1 MQAVQ
6 ESLPLVRSQ
15 LIAPLTGLFV
25 ITEDQLSV
33 APHVANAL
41 QQRGAR
47 TAIIETAKLRSPED
61 LANVVAQQRQLHGS
75 VSGIVHLAPLAAIS
89 MPDTLAEW
97 QEYSQIHSKSLFQ
110 LLQLCATDLQKQ
122 GRVLAASLL
131 GGHFGRNGCG
141 GLGLPTGGSSTGLL
155 KTLFAE
161 WSDIQV
167 KAIDFDSNLS
177 PADMAQHIINE
188 LLCCGGRIE
197 VGYPQGKRTIFKIV
211 SAPLKTTATPPQ
223 LIPSKDWVVLV
234 TGGAQGI
241 TAEIASELVIPGMT
255 LIVVGRSPE
264 PTQESSATVGIT
276 EIGGLRQVLLQQA
289 RLQGLSPTPMQIESQ
304 IKKLLRDRTI
314 HQNLKQFRQ
323 AGIKVEYLSVDVR
336 NSKEFGSLLDGIYV
350 RHSRLDVVIH
360 GAGIIEDKLIVD
372 KTKDSFD
379 RVFDTKVDSAFI
391 LNRHLRPDFLK
402 AIVLFSSVAGRCG
415 NRGQSDYAAANE
427 IMNRL
432 AWQMDRHWQNTRV
445 VAINWGP
452 WDTTGMASEEVK
464 RQFRERGIIPI
475 PLPGGRQFFADEL
488 RYGRKGEVEVI
499 AGEGPWESSEA
510 EMGYIRCK

>member
-1 MQAVQ
+1 
-6 ESLPLVRSQ
+6 
-15 LIAPLTGLFV
+15 
-25 ITEDQLSV
+25 
-33 APHVANAL
+33 
-41 QQRGAR
+41 
-47 TAIIETAKLRSPED
+47 
-61 LANVVAQQRQLHGS
+61 
-75 VSGIVHLAPLAAIS
+75 
-89 MPDTLAEW
+89 
-97 QEYSQIHSKSLFQ
+97 
-110 LLQLCATDLQKQ
+110 
-122 GRVLAASLL
+122 
-131 GGHFGRNGCG
+131 
-141 GLGLPTGGSSTGLL
+141 
-155 KTLFAE
+155 
-161 WSDIQV
+161 
-167 KAIDFDSNLS
+167 
-177 PADMAQHIINE
+177 
-188 LLCCGGRIE
+188 
-197 VGYPQGKRTIFKIV
+197 
-211 SAPLKTTATPPQ
+211 
-223 LIPSKDWVVLV
+223 
-234 TGGAQGI
+234 
-241 TAEIASELVIPGMT
+241 MT

-264 PTQESSATVGIT
+264 PTQESSATAGIT

-452 WDTTGMASEEVK
+452 WDTTGMASEQVK

>member
-110 LLQLCATDLQKQ
+110 LLQLCATDLQQQ

-141 GLGLPTGGSSTGLL
+141 DTGLHTGGSSTGLL

-161 WSDIQV
+161 WSDIHA

-197 VGYPQGKRTIFKIV
+197 VGYPQGKRTIFQIV
-211 SAPLKTTATPPQ
+211 SAPLKVTTHPQ

-264 PTQESSATVGIT
+264 PTQESSATAGIT